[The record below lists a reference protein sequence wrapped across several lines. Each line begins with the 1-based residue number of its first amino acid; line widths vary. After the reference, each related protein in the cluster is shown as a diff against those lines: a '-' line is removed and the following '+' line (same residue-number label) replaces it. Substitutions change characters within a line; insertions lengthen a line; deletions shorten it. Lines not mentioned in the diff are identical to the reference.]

1 MARHNVVRK
10 IKNRTTII
18 LVMLLIS
25 IMVSWVIWGN
35 LSVET
40 TKLTVTSKDLPE
52 AFDKFSIAHISDLH
66 KMCIRDSSRTG
77 AGPGPP
83 CPGAGG
89 AG

>member
-52 AFDKFSIAHISDLH
+52 AFDKFSIAIFRI
-66 KMCIRDSSRTG
+66 CIMQNTEKIMKS
-77 AGPGPP
+77 
-83 CPGAGG
+83 
-89 AG
+89 